1 MVASEP
7 ASSVR
12 QGAIARTG
20 LDRGCELF
28 FFSSSRFAFFFFSSR
43 SLFLFFSSFADGWLD
58 PDGRFSILHIN
69 MGFN

>member
-28 FFSSSRFAFFFFSSR
+28 FFIFAFRLLFFHLGLFS
-43 SLFLFFSSFADGWLD
+43 FFFSSFADGWLD